1 MVLAMGADAVWG
13 HLLSEYEPK
22 RLSWRS
28 RNRLAR
34 GKITIID
41 GDPGLGKSTLMADW
55 AARVTRGEALF
66 DGDPQ
71 PETGVIMLN
80 AEDDPADT
88 IRPRFDAAG
97 GDPDRLL
104 ILNELPVTTKEGEPV
119 FWPNGDPQ
127 TRWFGFPNDAFIL
140 EEAIAE
146 MNAGLVFV
154 DPLFAFL
161 SPDVKSNNDQD
172 VRRAL
177 SVLSLIAQRTGVSV
191 VLVRH
196 LNKSGGVNALYR
208 GGGSIGIIGLARIG
222 LLLGRHKDDE
232 SLRVLAGVKNNI
244 GPMAKSLGFRL
255 EAVPGTDIARMV
267 YAGEVDVTAND
278 LLLGD
283 VEARE
288 EADEADECTEWMREY
303 LGGGPREKTDILKQ
317 SKIRGF
323 SQRAVQR
330 AYSKLRIK
338 SKPGHFGGAWVWEIP
353 KDSPVTPVPNV
364 TPIRK
369 GDVEYEAF

>member
-1 MVLAMGADAVWG
+1 MASEAFWG

-28 RNRLAR
+28 RNRLAK

-41 GDPGLGKSTLMADW
+41 GDPGLGKSTLLADW

-66 DGDPQ
+66 DGDVQ

-97 GDPDRLL
+97 GDADRLL
-104 ILNELPVTTKEGEPV
+104 ILNELPVTNADGEPV
-119 FWPNGDPQ
+119 YWPSGDVK
-127 TRWFGFPNDAFIL
+127 TRWFGFPDDASIL
-140 EEAIAE
+140 EEAIGQ

-154 DPLFAFL
+154 DPLMAFL

-191 VLVRH
+191 VLIRH

-232 SLRVLAGVKNNI
+232 NLRVLAGVKNNI
-244 GPMAKSLGFRL
+244 GPLAKSLGFKL

-267 YAGEVDVTAND
+267 YVGEVDVSASD

-288 EADEADECTEWMREY
+288 EADEADECTEWLREY
-303 LGGGPREKTDILKQ
+303 LTQGPREKTDIIKQ
-317 SKIRGF
+317 RNIRGF
-323 SQRAVQR
+323 SQRALQR
-330 AYSKLRIK
+330 AYSKLKIT
-338 SKPGHFGGAWVWEIP
+338 SKPGGFGGAWIWEMPSPITTV
-353 KDSPVTPVPNV
+353 KDANI

-369 GDVEYEAF
+369 GDIEYESF